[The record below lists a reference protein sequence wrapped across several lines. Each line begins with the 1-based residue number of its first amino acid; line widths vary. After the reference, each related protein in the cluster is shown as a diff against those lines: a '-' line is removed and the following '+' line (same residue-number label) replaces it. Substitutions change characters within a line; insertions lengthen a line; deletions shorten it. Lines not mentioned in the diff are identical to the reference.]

1 MKKYT
6 EPVINITSLAP
17 AENVCRGDE
26 VEISVGNIVWD
37 TFDDQQIFHKRGRA
51 HKGNLMGSV
60 AYKNVL
66 IFIM

>member
-26 VEISVGNIVWD
+26 VEISVGDSGWD
-37 TFDDQQIFHKRGRA
+37 TFDDE
-51 HKGNLMGSV
+51 
-60 AYKNVL
+60 
-66 IFIM
+66 